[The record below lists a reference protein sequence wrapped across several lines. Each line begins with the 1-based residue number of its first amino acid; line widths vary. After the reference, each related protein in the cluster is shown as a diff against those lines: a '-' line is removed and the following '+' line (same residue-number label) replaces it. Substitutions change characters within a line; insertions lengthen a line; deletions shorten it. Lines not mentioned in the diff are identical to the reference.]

1 MPPQPNRS
9 QSFNNFAQPQL
20 QLQQQQ
26 PQQPQWRPVWQNQ
39 QPPSQQNQQIKPD
52 LSAFDSLLSTSSSS
66 NSKIPMNS
74 LMGSNSNSLMSSA
87 NSSNMLGFSSQQ
99 HPNSQNSQRQQNS
112 SVVKSLTSS
121 DISDLLS

>member
-9 QSFNNFAQPQL
+9 QSFNNFAQPPIQ
-20 QLQQQQ
+20 
-26 PQQPQWRPVWQNQ
+26 QQPQWRPVWNQ

-66 NSKIPMNS
+66 NSKNIPMNS
-74 LMGSNSNSLMSSA
+74 LMGSNSGSLLSSA

-112 SVVKSLTSS
+112 NVVKSLTSS

>member
-20 QLQQQQ
+20 QQ

-74 LMGSNSNSLMSSA
+74 LMGSNSNSLLSSA

-99 HPNSQNSQRQQNS
+99 NPNSQNSQRQQNP

>member
-20 QLQQQQ
+20 QQQQ
-26 PQQPQWRPVWQNQ
+26 PQQPQWRPVWNQ

-74 LMGSNSNSLMSSA
+74 LMGEC
-87 NSSNMLGFSSQQ
+87 QQ
-99 HPNSQNSQRQQNS
+99 FKYVGIFITTTSEFTKFTKTT
-112 SVVKSLTSS
+112 KS
-121 DISDLLS
+121 

>member
-9 QSFNNFAQPQL
+9 QSFNNFAQP
-20 QLQQQQ
+20 Q

-74 LMGSNSNSLMSSA
+74 LMGSNSNSLLGSA
-87 NSSNMLGFSSQQ
+87 NNSSMLGFSSQQ
-99 HPNSQNSQRQQNS
+99 HPNSQNSQRQQNPN
-112 SVVKSLTSS
+112 VVKSLTSS

>member
-20 QLQQQQ
+20 QQ
-26 PQQPQWRPVWQNQ
+26 QQPQWRPVWQNQ

-66 NSKIPMNS
+66 NSRIPMNS
-74 LMGSNSNSLMSSA
+74 LMASNSLMNSSA
-87 NSSNMLGFSSQQ
+87 NSSNMMGFSSQQ
-99 HPNSQNSQRQQNS
+99 HPNSQNSQRHQNS

>member
-9 QSFNNFAQPQL
+9 QSFNNFAQP
-20 QLQQQQ
+20 Q

-87 NSSNMLGFSSQQ
+87 NSSNYWDFHHNNIRIHKIHKDNKIPAWSN
-99 HPNSQNSQRQQNS
+99 H
-112 SVVKSLTSS
+112 
-121 DISDLLS
+121 